1 MSLETLAATASLTAL
16 NHTTPT
22 KPLLT
27 NPTDS
32 TERQYTGFLQPN
44 SKHCKNLPLPKPPS
58 ASSLVFNAGKSR
70 LQAENSCL
78 VRSVSENLY
87 TRTPSILADLSEVN
101 EDLIDPKE
109 TPCDRLRVYIPEPR
123 PKKKNYKSESSRQRK
138 AVLIPLYDS
147 ADTVVDI
154 TPPQLVLPKLTCIEH
169 DSVFNSASSSNNIV
183 PVSDKSSNQSL
194 SPLEV
199 KTIQLKIEPDTKI
212 TCITDLS
219 ESNNKPFESLDL
231 DPKTIIANSKMQRK
245 IAYSISK
252 WKLLATGLLPQASAE
267 KVNSNTV
274 SPQSSVTEESRPF
287 KTASKLQSC
296 IVSNDGP
303 SKAMTHSSTV
313 FHTIEQ
319 RIHNRRSLEMIHFED
334 SKSDHSLDSS
344 NSDAS
349 VSRPSFSTGSY
360 AEKSGSGD
368 TIPRDSVG
376 LLKLESENTTMVDPS
391 VSTPSLYSAIS
402 VPRRR
407 FRVFGATSSVSRP
420 QTSSLDLK
428 AAAQHRYKI
437 TAKPKPSATI
447 GIGFKD
453 YDEINREWLQMIE
466 EPIVTIKKPQ
476 TKKSRAITF
485 DPKVSALEF
494 SQETPVINLY
504 DLEDR
509 CVESDT
515 DDQDEMG
522 SDTDPIAQSILP
534 SPQPLIQVS
543 STSDLLKKAEQAW
556 ILWTSN
562 ENLANIDYIPS
573 QRDYDDMTDEERS
586 IPNGIY
592 ITLVRTAVRDT
603 SSPATRG
610 LLIPK
615 HLGEF
620 RTGAVRIK
628 GMDIGNGGKH
638 MSKESLTQSLPL
650 VVGYKA
656 SGQSMPA
663 IGVAL
668 EDQPNYDAHRTESS
682 LWVSTNALLS
692 QFALPPSHSYHT
704 HMQSSRAELPS
715 TVDTTHLPTVATH
728 SGPIS
733 NCTSLVQAIGTT
745 TEWVAGSIA
754 RLTTKKTTKPQTR
767 ADSTSGIVMTQPNL

>member
-1 MSLETLAATASLTAL
+1 MEVVG
-16 NHTTPT
+16 NRFTTT
-22 KPLLT
+22 
-27 NPTDS
+27 
-32 TERQYTGFLQPN
+32 
-44 SKHCKNLPLPKPPS
+44 
-58 ASSLVFNAGKSR
+58 
-70 LQAENSCL
+70 
-78 VRSVSENLY
+78 
-87 TRTPSILADLSEVN
+87 SI
-101 EDLIDPKE
+101 
-109 TPCDRLRVYIPEPR
+109 CR
-123 PKKKNYKSESSRQRK
+123 
-138 AVLIPLYDS
+138 
-147 ADTVVDI
+147 
-154 TPPQLVLPKLTCIEH
+154 
-169 DSVFNSASSSNNIV
+169 
-183 PVSDKSSNQSL
+183 
-194 SPLEV
+194 
-199 KTIQLKIEPDTKI
+199 
-212 TCITDLS
+212 
-219 ESNNKPFESLDL
+219 
-231 DPKTIIANSKMQRK
+231 
-245 IAYSISK
+245 
-252 WKLLATGLLPQASAE
+252 

-303 SKAMTHSSTV
+303 SK
-313 FHTIEQ
+313 
-319 RIHNRRSLEMIHFED
+319 ED
-334 SKSDHSLDSS
+334 
-344 NSDAS
+344 
-349 VSRPSFSTGSY
+349 F
-360 AEKSGSGD
+360 
-368 TIPRDSVG
+368 
-376 LLKLESENTTMVDPS
+376 
-391 VSTPSLYSAIS
+391 
-402 VPRRR
+402 
-407 FRVFGATSSVSRP
+407 VFGASSSVSRP

-476 TKKSRAITF
+476 TKKSRAITLI
-485 DPKVSALEF
+485 PK
-494 SQETPVINLY
+494 Y
-504 DLEDR
+504 
-509 CVESDT
+509 
-515 DDQDEMG
+515 
-522 SDTDPIAQSILP
+522 
-534 SPQPLIQVS
+534 
-543 STSDLLKKAEQAW
+543 
-556 ILWTSN
+556 
-562 ENLANIDYIPS
+562 
-573 QRDYDDMTDEERS
+573 EERS

-754 RLTTKKTTKPQTR
+754 RLTTKKL
-767 ADSTSGIVMTQPNL
+767 PNRKQELTVHLVSS